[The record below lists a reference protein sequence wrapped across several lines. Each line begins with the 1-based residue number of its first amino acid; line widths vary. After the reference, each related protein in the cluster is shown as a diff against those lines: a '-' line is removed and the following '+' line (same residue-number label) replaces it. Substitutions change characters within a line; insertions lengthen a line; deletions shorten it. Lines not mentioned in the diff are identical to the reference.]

1 MPTITTLSHYIEF
14 PKFGWKFP
22 LDDTLL
28 QFRIGGMDFTIKW
41 YGVLIALGL
50 LLAIMYGLYRAKDF
64 DIDPDRMIDIALVT
78 IPIALVGARLYYV
91 FFSADAAAY
100 LANPV
105 SILEIWNGG
114 LGIYGGIIFAF
125 VFGPLICR
133 WRKQSPLAMMDI
145 ASLGFLIGQALGRWG
160 NFFNQEAF
168 GGNTTLPWGMTGDVI
183 QAGTHGSGYDTA
195 LPVHPTFLYESLWC
209 ILGFVLLHI
218 LSKKLYKFKGQIFC
232 SYIIWYG
239 VGRFFI
245 EATRTDSL
253 MIGTMKASQLV
264 AILAILGGV
273 IGLWFLYRRAQAL
286 PKSLIADSESTLDL
300 PTEALEEEAPAEE
313 TPDTKEAEEASKE
326 DTNNGDEN

>member
-1 MPTITTLSHYIEF
+1 MSSLLTLAHYIEF
-14 PKFGWKFP
+14 PKFGWKLP
-22 LDDTLL
+22 LDDTLV

-41 YGVLIALGL
+41 YGVMIAIGFI
-50 LLAIMYGLYRAKDF
+50 LAVMYGLHRAKDF
-64 DIDPDRMIDIALVT
+64 DLDPDRMIDIALVT
-78 IPIALVGARLYYV
+78 TPIAFVGARLYYV
-91 FFSADAAAY
+91 FFSADAATY
-100 LANPV
+100 LADPV

-145 ASLGFLIGQALGRWG
+145 AAMGFLIGQACGRWG

-168 GGNTTLPWGMTGDVI
+168 GGNTTLPWGMTGDII
-183 QAGTHGSGYDTA
+183 QAGTHGTGYDTA

-209 ILGFVLLHI
+209 ILGFVILHI
-218 LSKKLYKFKGQIFC
+218 ISKRLYKFKGQLFC
-232 SYIIWYG
+232 GYLIWYG

-264 AILAILGGV
+264 AILAIVGGATA
-273 IGLWFLYRRAQAL
+273 LWFLYRRSQAL
-286 PKSLIADSESTLDL
+286 PMTLITDSDTTLDL
-300 PTEALEEEAPAEE
+300 PTENREENAEE
-313 TPDTKEAEEASKE
+313 TETTE
-326 DTNNGDEN
+326 DDENTEEETDNGNEN